1 MISKTQN
8 GVKKCVSLRMCLNL
22 NDYQFKTIKYNY
34 RLTYINPMV
43 TANEKPTVDTQKSKI
58 KEHKHTTK

>member
-8 GVKKCVSLRMCLNL
+8 GVKKCVSFRMCLNL

-43 TANEKPTVDTQKSKI
+43 TTNQKNLQ
-58 KEHKHTTK
+58 

>member
-1 MISKTQN
+1 
-8 GVKKCVSLRMCLNL
+8 MCLNL

-58 KEHKHTTK
+58 KEHKHNTK